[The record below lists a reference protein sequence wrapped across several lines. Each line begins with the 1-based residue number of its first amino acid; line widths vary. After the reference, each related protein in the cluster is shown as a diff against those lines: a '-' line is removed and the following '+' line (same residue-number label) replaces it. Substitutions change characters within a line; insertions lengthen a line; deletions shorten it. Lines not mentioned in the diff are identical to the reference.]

1 MNSKP
6 QFNYFPDEDIMH
18 ILIKKGAE
26 DKAIEITPD
35 ITAEYNKEGELIGV
49 EIVNA
54 SKAIFNMLVDDLQL
68 KEAI

>member
-26 DKAIEITPD
+26 DKAVEITPD

-54 SKAIFNMLVDDLQL
+54 SKAIFSMLVDDLKL

>member
-1 MNSKP
+1 MDAHSDVRTGLFRRGSASHLPATWKSLSP
-6 QFNYFPDEDIMH
+6 RRQ
-18 ILIKKGAE
+18 
-26 DKAIEITPD
+26 PD